1 MKIELVG
8 SKAQSST
15 LNYLALEI
23 AAVLGFALLLFPVQP
38 LRAQAGASGYH
49 VVKTIPIGGDGG
61 WDYCLVDSDARRIYI
76 THATHVVVLDADS
89 NAVVGDIPDT
99 PGAHGI
105 ALAPDL
111 GRCFISNGRG
121 NSVTIFDMKTLKT
134 ISTVPIEGKNPD
146 AIYYDAASKRVFTFN
161 GGSANATAIN
171 AADATIAGNFPVGGR
186 PEFAAGA
193 GDGRI
198 FLNIEDKS
206 ELLQIDAQKLTVIH
220 RWPVAPCKEPSGLAM
235 DSQNNRL
242 FAVCGNEM
250 MAVVNAQ
257 SGKVIATPKIGEDP
271 DAAGFDPQTQL
282 AFSSNGGSGTL
293 SVIHEDSPDKY
304 SFIENVPTKKYAR
317 TMAID
322 FKTHNIYLPI
332 AEFEATTPKGERR
345 PPMKANSFGLL
356 LVGK

>member
-1 MKIELVG
+1 MKFELEE
-8 SKAQSST
+8 SKAQSSKRNC
-15 LNYLALEI
+15 LILQI
-23 AAVLGFALLLFPVQP
+23 AAALGWVMLLVAFQP
-38 LRAQAGASGYH
+38 LRARVGPSGYH
-49 VVKTIPIGGDGG
+49 LVKTIPIGGDGG
-61 WDYCLVDSDARRIYI
+61 WDYCVVDSDARRIYVS
-76 THATHVVVLDADS
+76 HSTHVVVLDADS

-99 PGAHGI
+99 PGVHGI

-111 GRCFISNGRG
+111 GRGFISNGRG
-121 NSVTIFDMKTLKT
+121 NSVTIFDLKTLKP

-161 GGSANATAIN
+161 GGSANATVLN
-171 AADATIAGNFPVGGR
+171 ATDGTVVGNFPVGGR

-206 ELLQIDAQKLTVIH
+206 ELVQIDAQKLTVVH
-220 RWPVAPCKEPSGLAM
+220 RWSVAPCKEPSGLAM
-235 DSQNNRL
+235 DTQNNRL
-242 FAVCGNEM
+242 FAVCGNKM

-257 SGKVIATPKIGEDP
+257 TGKVIATPKIDEDP
-271 DAAGFDPQTQL
+271 DAAGFDPASQM

-293 SVIHEDSPDKY
+293 TVIHEDSPDKF

-332 AEFEATTPKGERR
+332 AEFGASTASGERR

-356 LVGK
+356 VVSK